1 MAEKQK
7 RLTLSEWREL
17 KIKYITGNYTI
28 GDLATYSGISSAAV
42 SRRCTVEDWDA
53 ERELYK
59 KEFEK
64 RAFEQE
70 MALGIEY
77 YNQRNKKHQIL
88 TEQILLMQES
98 DTLAQKMDIKKADMY
113 LKMINT
119 IKVGQEIERKCFGVD
134 KAEAINAEQVVE
146 AINKFK
152 KDIQLDK
159 TAVED
164 LFVDE
169 GEDNV

>member
-7 RLTLSEWREL
+7 RLTAKEWMEI
-17 KIKYITGNYTI
+17 KIKYVSGNYTI
-28 GDLATYSGISSAAV
+28 SDLAIFAGISNSAV
-42 SRRCTVEDWDA
+42 SRRCTADNWD
-53 ERELYK
+53 EEKDLYK

-77 YNQRNKKHQIL
+77 YNQRNKKHQLL
-88 TEQILLMQES
+88 TEEILMMQEA
-98 DTLAQKMDIKKADMY
+98 DMIAKTIDLKKADMY

-119 IKVGQEIERKCFGVD
+119 VKVGQEIERKCFGVD
-134 KAEAINAEQVVE
+134 KAEAINAEQVAE

-152 KDIQLDK
+152 KDIQLNKEDV
-159 TAVED
+159 AD
-164 LFVDE
+164 LFADE
-169 GEDNV
+169 GEE